1 MSSRNGTAEA
11 VVYNLATN
19 TGQRSTLPSNLST
32 NNVDDHNAPALL
44 VRPDGQYL
52 AMWSG
57 HRVDC
62 ITRTS
67 IYNGTT
73 WGAEK
78 RIDWAPYGCPWAG
91 ASTNMVTYS
100 NPWYMGTSILAGVR
114 SVDTSPSFLTS
125 TDNGVNWSYYGRLTT
140 TPQMG
145 YVAGYYKYWGDNTG
159 RIDFVGTEG
168 HPRDVDN
175 NLWHGY
181 ISNGMVYK
189 SDGTAVNSLKDT
201 NSTTT
206 NAKDVSAFTKVFSTG
221 SSIKGVQL
229 NHAWN
234 HDIVRYAD
242 GTVAIM
248 GQARVAGT
256 GTDDPDKRLFYARY
270 DGSSWKLTYIVKL
283 GTKLYP
289 DEQDYTGLSALDPD
303 DPHTIYISTFY
314 DPRDDTTKSTKRE
327 IWRGTTCDNGTTF
340 TWTQVTA
347 RSTMHNI
354 RPIVPKWD
362 SSHTALLWLRGS
374 YTSAQNYAMKVVGT
388 LTTKP

>member
-1 MSSRNGTAEA
+1 M
-11 VVYNLATN
+11 VYNLATN

-67 IYNGTT
+67 IYNGTA

-78 RIDWAPYGCPWAG
+78 PIDWAPYGCPWAG

-145 YVAGYYKYWGDNTG
+145 YVAGYYKYWGDNVG
-159 RIDFVGTEG
+159 RIDFVATEA
-168 HPRDVDN
+168 HPRDVDT
-175 NLWHGY
+175 NLFHGY
-181 ISNGMVYK
+181 IQNGKVYN
-189 SDGTAVNSLKDT
+189 SAGTEVDASLMDASST
-201 NSTTT
+201 NSG
-206 NAKDVSAFTKVFSTG
+206 AKDISAYTKVFATG
-221 SSIKGVQL
+221 TTIKGVRL
-229 NHAWN
+229 DHAWN

-242 GTVAIM
+242 GTIAILW
-248 GQARVAGT
+248 QARVTGT
-256 GTDDPDKRLFYARY
+256 GTDDPDKRILYARF
-270 DGSSWKLTYIVKL
+270 DGTSWKSTYLVKA
-283 GTKLYP
+283 GTKLYAS
-289 DEQDYTGLSALDPD
+289 EQDYTGLSALDPN
-303 DPHTIYISTFY
+303 DPTTIYVSTFF
-314 DPRDDTTKSTKRE
+314 DPRNDTTMSTKRE
-327 IWRGTTCDNGTTF
+327 IWRGTTCDNGATF
-340 TWTQVTA
+340 TWTPVTA
-347 RSTMHNI
+347 RSTMDNI

-362 SSHTALLWLRGS
+362 GGHTALLWMRGTYVSAQS
-374 YTSAQNYAMKVVGT
+374 YTMKIVGT
-388 LTTKP
+388 LTTK